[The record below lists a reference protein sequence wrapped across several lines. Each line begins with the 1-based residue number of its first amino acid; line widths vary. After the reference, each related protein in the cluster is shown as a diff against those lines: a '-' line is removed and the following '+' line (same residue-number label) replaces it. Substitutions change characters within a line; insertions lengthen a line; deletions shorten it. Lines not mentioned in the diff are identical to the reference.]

1 MEAVFDLSSVLDYI
15 ISLFVQVFAIARTQI
30 LFRWHGFTVSLFTL
44 CISLV
49 VLLFFLSVFFPH
61 VFPDDDDE

>member
-1 MEAVFDLSSVLDYI
+1 METVFDLNSVLDYI
-15 ISLFVQVFAIARTQI
+15 ISLFIQVFTIARTQI

-61 VFPDDDDE
+61 VFPDDDDD